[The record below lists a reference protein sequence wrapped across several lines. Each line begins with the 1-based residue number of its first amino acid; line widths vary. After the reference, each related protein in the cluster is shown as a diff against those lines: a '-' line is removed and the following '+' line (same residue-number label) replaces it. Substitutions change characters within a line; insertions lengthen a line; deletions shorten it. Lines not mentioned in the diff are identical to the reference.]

1 MNHGILYRLEKEGIP
16 VFMTSWVNLGICLRE
31 INQTQKKSNTA

>member
-16 VFMTSWVNLGICLRE
+16 AFVTKWVNLGICLRE
-31 INQTQKKSNTA
+31 ISQTHKKI